1 MSETTQLSNSVSIS
15 AYRKSAKFYDD
26 QRTITGATIG
36 ELMKNQL
43 KASYLM
49 IDAAL
54 EAASVEG
61 QGLTDDSISWWAGA
75 DSHNLF
81 KLDGPD
87 GLERSG
93 GSQTVKNKADLIR
106 WAVLEYNHA
115 LIGVMKTL
123 RTEVTMNQLLDEMYD
138 QLGADFFSDDA
149 DKVRQSVRL
158 FDADGVDLL
167 VEESRQNGKL
177 DAIIQKNLAS
187 WELETAKL

>member
-1 MSETTQLSNSVSIS
+1 MSDTTQLSNSVSIS

-54 EAASVEG
+54 EVASVEG
-61 QGLTDDSISWWAGA
+61 QGLADDSIRWWAGA

-106 WAVLEYNHA
+106 WAVLEYNHE

-123 RTEVTMNQLLDEMYD
+123 RTEVTMNQLLDEMYG

-158 FDADGVDLL
+158 FDADAVDLL

-177 DAIIQKNLAS
+177 DAIIQKNLVS

>member
-61 QGLTDDSISWWAGA
+61 QGLADDSISWWAGA

-158 FDADGVDLL
+158 FDADGVDLI

-177 DAIIQKNLAS
+177 DAIIQKNLVS
-187 WELETAKL
+187 WEIETAKL

>member
-54 EAASVEG
+54 EAASVKG
-61 QGLTDDSISWWAGA
+61 QGLADDSISWWAGA

-138 QLGADFFSDDA
+138 QLGTDFFSDDA

-158 FDADGVDLL
+158 FDADEVDLL

-177 DAIIQKNLAS
+177 DAIIQKNLVS
-187 WELETAKL
+187 WEIETAKL

>member
-1 MSETTQLSNSVSIS
+1 MSDTTQLSNSVSIS

-158 FDADGVDLL
+158 FDADGVDLI

-187 WELETAKL
+187 WEIETAKL

>member
-115 LIGVMKTL
+115 LIGVVKTL
-123 RTEVTMNQLLDEMYD
+123 RTEVMMNQLLDEMYD

-158 FDADGVDLL
+158 FDADGVDLI

-187 WELETAKL
+187 WEIETAKL

>member
-61 QGLTDDSISWWAGA
+61 QGLADDSISWWAGA

-106 WAVLEYNHA
+106 WAVLEYNQA

-158 FDADGVDLL
+158 FDADGVDLI
-167 VEESRQNGKL
+167 VEESRQNGKM

-187 WELETAKL
+187 WEIETAKL

>member
-149 DKVRQSVRL
+149 EKVRQSVRL

>member
-1 MSETTQLSNSVSIS
+1 MSDTTQLSNSVSIS

-61 QGLTDDSISWWAGA
+61 QGLADDSISWWAGA

-149 DKVRQSVRL
+149 DKVSQSVRL

-167 VEESRQNGKL
+167 VEKSRQNGKL

>member
-1 MSETTQLSNSVSIS
+1 MSETTQLSKSVSIS
-15 AYRKSAKFYDD
+15 AYRKSTKFYDD

-61 QGLTDDSISWWAGA
+61 QGLADDGISWWAGA

-106 WAVLEYNHA
+106 WTVLEYNHA
-115 LIGVMKTL
+115 LIEVMKTL

-149 DKVRQSVRL
+149 EKVRQSVRL

-177 DAIIQKNLAS
+177 DAIIQNNLAS